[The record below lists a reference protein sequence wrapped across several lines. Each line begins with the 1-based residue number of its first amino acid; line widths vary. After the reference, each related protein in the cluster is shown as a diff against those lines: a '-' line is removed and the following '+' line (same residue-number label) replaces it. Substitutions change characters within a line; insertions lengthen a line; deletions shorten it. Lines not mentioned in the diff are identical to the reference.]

1 MTRGASLLNKFY
13 ELSKE
18 TSFQFTFSKDV
29 KINYEPLTNDALF
42 HIPLISI
49 SVLVLVKNSSKEISA
64 GEIGRLVGLLLEETI
79 SGFKGSSQILG
90 WSSTLRQRTAE
101 AIAFLEQIKL
111 IEVSESH
118 QLSITEDG
126 NRFVLELRKENTD
139 LGQAVRGFF
148 RNVDTSLERSRSLL

>member
-1 MTRGASLLNKFY
+1 MTSGISLLNKFY
-13 ELSKE
+13 EMSKE
-18 TSFQFTFSKDV
+18 TSFQFAFSSDL

-49 SVLVLVKNSSKEISA
+49 SVLVLVKSSSKEISA
-64 GEIGRLVGLLLEETI
+64 GEIGRLVGLILEETI
-79 SGFKGSSQILG
+79 PGFKGSSQILG

-111 IEVSESH
+111 ISVTELH

-148 RNVDTSLERSRSLL
+148 RNVDNSFERARSLL